1 MRKIVRGGG
10 LKANTLKSMIKSTYD
25 RSDVEGWDKIMD
37 TPEVSAFKHP
47 SGQVAVAL
55 RGTEGTLTDWQ
66 NNAVY
71 GIGGVTAYKL
81 TPRYKRAK
89 ERVAELEKKY
99 NPEDITLIG
108 HSQGALLAEIV
119 PSKAREI
126 ITLNKAT
133 RPQDFLFRRRKK
145 NQYDI
150 RARFDPVSFF
160 PFQKSNYTIDGVG
173 LNPLKSHSPDILEG
187 QKIYGDGKYA
197 NGLRHVKRGGKIIVK
212 SFNNRPE
219 NKFIEEANPCFN

>member
-1 MRKIVRGGG
+1 MRKIKGGG

-25 RSDVEGWDKIMD
+25 RSEVEGWHKIMD
-37 TPEVSAFKHP
+37 TPEVTGFKHP
-47 SGQVAVAL
+47 SGQVVVAL
-55 RGTEGTLTDWQ
+55 RGTEGTTKDWS

-71 GIGGVTAYKL
+71 GLGGELAYKM

-89 ERVAELEKKY
+89 ERVAELEKQY

-108 HSQGALLAEIV
+108 HSQGGLLAEIV
-119 PSKAREI
+119 PSNARER

-150 RARFDPVSFF
+150 RSRFDPVSFF
-160 PFQKSNYTIDGVG
+160 PLQKSNYTIDGVS
-173 LNPLKSHSPDILEG
+173 LNPLAQHSPEILEG
-187 QKIYGDGKYA
+187 NKVYGDKKYGF
-197 NGLRHVKRGGKIIVK
+197 GLRYAKRGGMIVK

-219 NKFIEEANPCFN
+219 NKFIEEAKPMF

>member
-1 MRKIVRGGG
+1 MRKIKGSG

-25 RSDVEGWDKIMD
+25 RSEVEGWQKIMD

-47 SGQVAVAL
+47 SGQVVIAL
-55 RGTEGTLTDWQ
+55 RGTEGTAKDWS

-71 GIGGVTAYKL
+71 GLAGESAYKM

-89 ERVAELEKKY
+89 ERVADLEKKY

-108 HSQGALLAEIV
+108 HSQSGLIAELL
-119 PSKAREI
+119 PSNARER

-150 RARFDPVSFF
+150 RSRFDPVSFF
-160 PFQKSNYTIDGVG
+160 PLQKSNYTIDGVG
-173 LNPLKSHSPDILEG
+173 LNPLKAHSPDVLEG
-187 QKIYGDGKYA
+187 QKVYGDSKYGF
-197 NGLRHVKRGGKIIVK
+197 GLRHAKNGGKIIVR
-212 SFNNRPE
+212 SFPERKE
-219 NKFIEEANPCFN
+219 NKFIEEAKPLF

>member
-1 MRKIVRGGG
+1 MRKIKGSG

-25 RSDVEGWDKIMD
+25 RSEVEGWNKIMD
-37 TPEVSAFKHP
+37 TPEVTGFKHP
-47 SGQVAVAL
+47 SGQVVVAL
-55 RGTEGTLTDWQ
+55 RGTEGTLVDWQ

-71 GIGGVTAYKL
+71 GLGGELAYKM

-108 HSQGALLAEIV
+108 HSQGGLLAEIV
-119 PSKAREI
+119 PSKARER

-133 RPQDFLFRRRKK
+133 RPQDFLFRRRKS

-150 RARFDPVSFF
+150 RSRFDPVSFF
-160 PFQKSNYTIDGVG
+160 PLQKSNYTIDGVS
-173 LNPLKSHSPDILEG
+173 LNPLAQHSPDILEG
-187 QKIYGDGKYA
+187 NKIYGDGKYGF
-197 NGLRHVKRGGKIIVK
+197 GLRHAKRGGMIVK

-219 NKFIEEANPCFN
+219 NKFIDEAKPMF

>member
-1 MRKIVRGGG
+1 MRKIVKGGG

-25 RSDVEGWDKIMD
+25 RSDVEGWKKVMN
-37 TPEVSAFKHP
+37 TPELTAFEHP
-47 SGQVAVAL
+47 SGQVVIAL
-55 RGTEGTLTDWQ
+55 RGTEGTAKDWS

-71 GIGGVTAYKL
+71 GLGGESAYKQ

-99 NPEDITLIG
+99 NPEDISLVG

-119 PSKAREI
+119 PSKARER

-133 RPQDFLFRRRKK
+133 CPQDFLFRRRKS

-150 RARFDPVSFF
+150 RSRFDPVSFF
-160 PFQKSNYTIDGVG
+160 PLQKSNYTIDGVG
-173 LNPLKSHSPDILEG
+173 LNPLKAHSPDVLEG
-187 QKIYGDGKYA
+187 QKVYGDSKYGF
-197 NGLRHVKRGGKIIVK
+197 GLRHAKNGGKIIVR
-212 SFNNRPE
+212 SYNERPE
-219 NKFIEEANPCFN
+219 NRFIEGPTDMF

>member
-1 MRKIVRGGG
+1 MKKIKGSG

-25 RSDVEGWDKIMD
+25 RSQVEGWQKIMD
-37 TPEVSAFKHP
+37 TPEVTGFKHP
-47 SGQVAVAL
+47 SGQIAVAL

-66 NNAVY
+66 KNAVF
-71 GIGGVTAYKL
+71 GLGGETAYKM

-99 NPEDITLIG
+99 NPEDMTIIG
-108 HSQGALLAEIV
+108 HSQGGLLAEIV
-119 PSKAREI
+119 PSNARER

-150 RARFDPVSFF
+150 RSRFDPVSFF
-160 PFQKSNYTIDGVG
+160 PLQKSNYTIDGVG
-173 LNPLKSHSPDILEG
+173 FNPLNAHSPDVLEG
-187 QKIYGDGKYA
+187 DKVYGDKKYG
-197 NGLRHVKRGGKIIVK
+197 NGIRHVKRGGKIIVR
-212 SFNNRPE
+212 SYNERPE
-219 NKFIEEANPCFN
+219 NRFIEGPTDMF

>member
-1 MRKIVRGGG
+1 MRKIKGSG

-25 RSDVEGWDKIMD
+25 RSEVEGWNKIMD
-37 TPEVSAFKHP
+37 TPEVTGFKHP
-47 SGQVAVAL
+47 SGQVVVAL
-55 RGTEGTLTDWQ
+55 RGTEGTLVDWQ

-71 GIGGVTAYKL
+71 GVGGELAYKM

-89 ERVAELEKKY
+89 ERVAELERKY

-108 HSQGALLAEIV
+108 HSQGGLLAEIV

-126 ITLNKAT
+126 ISLNKAT

-150 RARFDPVSFF
+150 RSRFDPVSFF
-160 PFQKSNYTIDGVG
+160 PLQKSNYTIDGVS
-173 LNPLKSHSPDILEG
+173 LNPLAQHSPDILEG
-187 QKIYGDGKYA
+187 NKIYGDKKYG
-197 NGLRHVKRGGKIIVK
+197 NGLRYAKRGGMIVK

-219 NKFIEEANPCFN
+219 NKFIEEAKPMF

>member
-1 MRKIVRGGG
+1 MRKIVKGGG

-25 RSDVEGWDKIMD
+25 RSDVEGWKKVMN
-37 TPEVSAFKHP
+37 TPELTAFEHP
-47 SGQVAVAL
+47 SGQVVIAL
-55 RGTEGTLTDWQ
+55 RGTEGTAKDWS

-71 GIGGVTAYKL
+71 GLGGESAYKQ

-99 NPEDITLIG
+99 NPEDISLVG

-119 PSKAREI
+119 PSKARER

-133 RPQDFLFRRRKK
+133 CPQDFLFRRRKS

-150 RARFDPVSFF
+150 RSRFDPVLFF
-160 PFQKSNYTIDGVG
+160 PLQKVIT
-173 LNPLKSHSPDILEG
+173 
-187 QKIYGDGKYA
+187 
-197 NGLRHVKRGGKIIVK
+197 R
-212 SFNNRPE
+212 
-219 NKFIEEANPCFN
+219 

>member
-1 MRKIVRGGG
+1 MRKIKGSG

-25 RSDVEGWDKIMD
+25 RSEVEGWQKIMD

-47 SGQVAVAL
+47 SGQVVIAL
-55 RGTEGTLTDWQ
+55 RGTEGTAKDWS

-71 GIGGVTAYKL
+71 GLAGESAYKM

-99 NPEDITLIG
+99 NPEVITLIG
-108 HSQGALLAEIV
+108 HSQSGLIAELL
-119 PSKAREI
+119 PSNARER

-150 RARFDPVSFF
+150 RSRFDPVSFF
-160 PFQKSNYTIDGVG
+160 PLQKSNYTIDGVG
-173 LNPLKSHSPDILEG
+173 LNPLKAHSPDVLEG
-187 QKIYGDGKYA
+187 QKVYGDSKYGF
-197 NGLRHVKRGGKIIVK
+197 GLRHAKNGGKIIVK

-219 NKFIEEANPCFN
+219 NKGIDEAKPMF

>member
-1 MRKIVRGGG
+1 MRKIKGSG

-25 RSDVEGWDKIMD
+25 RSEVEGWDKVMD

-47 SGQVAVAL
+47 SGQVVIAL
-55 RGTEGTLTDWQ
+55 RGTEGTAKDWS

-71 GIGGVTAYKL
+71 GLGGELMYKQ
-81 TPRYKRAK
+81 TPRFKRAK

-99 NPEDITLIG
+99 NPEDITIIG

-126 ITLNKAT
+126 ISLNKAS
-133 RPQDFLFRRRKK
+133 RPQDALFRRRKK

-150 RARFDPVSFF
+150 RSRFDPVSFF
-160 PFQKSNYTIDGVG
+160 SLQKSNYTIDGVG
-173 LNPLKSHSPDILEG
+173 LNPLKAHSPDILEG
-187 QKIYGDGKYA
+187 NKIYGDKKYG
-197 NGLRHVKRGGKIIVK
+197 NGLRHAKRAGSIRVR
-212 SFNNRPE
+212 SFNERPE
-219 NKFIEEANPCFN
+219 NKFIEEAKPMF

>member
-1 MRKIVRGGG
+1 
-10 LKANTLKSMIKSTYD
+10 
-25 RSDVEGWDKIMD
+25 MD

-47 SGQVAVAL
+47 SGQVVIAL
-55 RGTEGTLTDWQ
+55 RGTEGTAKDWS

-71 GIGGVTAYKL
+71 GLGGETAYKM

-89 ERVAELEKKY
+89 ERVAQLEKQY

-108 HSQGALLAEIV
+108 HSQSGLIAELL
-119 PSKAREI
+119 PSNARER

-150 RARFDPVSFF
+150 RSRFDPVSFF
-160 PFQKSNYTIDGVG
+160 PSKKSKYTIDGVG
-173 LNPLKSHSPDILEG
+173 LNPLAQHSPDILEG
-187 QKIYGDGKYA
+187 NKIYGDAKYA
-197 NGLRHVKRGGKIIVK
+197 NGLRHVKRGGMIVR
-212 SFNNRPE
+212 SFNERPE
-219 NKFIEEANPCFN
+219 NRFIEEAKPMF